1 MFLTHVKNFDDPMT
15 MSLLDEDGKLSKK
28 YDEIWSKIK
37 GIMERKKF
45 NSDRNFPR
53 NIWKAI
59 WNLTITISLQNAIT
73 KSSNGKATKEGI
85 KCICLSAIVI
95 NSVLKWQTYLEK
107 SNKK

>member
-53 NIWKAI
+53 NI
-59 WNLTITISLQNAIT
+59 
-73 KSSNGKATKEGI
+73 
-85 KCICLSAIVI
+85 
-95 NSVLKWQTYLEK
+95 
-107 SNKK
+107 